1 MSTLPAG
8 PPVKPPIGMTLD
20 RVAKVTSRAFDDAL
34 VAAGGSRPVW
44 LVLLALT
51 INTEA
56 NQRQLAEFVGIQ
68 GATLTHHLNAMESAG
83 LVTRA
88 RDEANRRSH
97 VVRRTPAGEKL
108 FHQLRVAAFAFDSQL
123 RDGLSEKEIDTL
135 TRLLNKLA
143 ANATGG
149 S

>member
-1 MSTLPAG
+1 MSTPPAG
-8 PPVKPPIGMTLD
+8 PPATAPIGMTLD
-20 RVAKVTSRAFDDAL
+20 RVAKVASRAFDDAL

-44 LVLLALT
+44 LILLALT
-51 INTEA
+51 INAEA

-88 RDEANRRSH
+88 RDANNRRSH
-97 VVRRTPAGEKL
+97 VVRRTPAGDQL
-108 FHQLRVAAFAFDSQL
+108 FHQLRGAAVAFDAQL
-123 RDGLSEKEIDTL
+123 RAGLSEKEIDTL
-135 TRLLNKLA
+135 TRLLTRLG
-143 ANATGG
+143 ANASGT